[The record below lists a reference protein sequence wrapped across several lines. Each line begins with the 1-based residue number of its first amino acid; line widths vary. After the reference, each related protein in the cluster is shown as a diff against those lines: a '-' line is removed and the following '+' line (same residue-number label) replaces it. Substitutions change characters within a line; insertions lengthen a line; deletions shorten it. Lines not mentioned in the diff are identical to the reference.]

1 MFYIFKFF
9 WKKRKLLRLPKGL
22 SLFGEYCMQLLVHVL
37 NNGFEKINNKI
48 SNLTNTL
55 VQYRDKQIELE
66 KHEILNDNDYPKLSS
81 RHRIFIIL
89 LLLLILSEGF
99 LNYMTTLI
107 VIPVEEEASIF
118 LKTLFNIG
126 RIVIALVVTVGGIIA
141 VDFVLEEILPHKK
154 IETYVIN
161 ESNQKTDKKKSFS
174 LGHLI
179 LGLLLLTGIEFAIYH
194 FGLKRAKDFEG
205 GATGDTTEALIIL
218 SMIIPII
225 AGVVWWDIQQYR
237 HALTNRKKLE
247 AFKIR
252 IKKIIEEKNQMLIRK
267 DTFFI
272 DECNAFYTSYTRF
285 KIDKEFYNH
294 NKQLEN
300 EDMSKHFCHSPETFS
315 DKAKIE
321 VSRRITETEEKSKI
335 FDDTLKNPGN
345 KINQNSILDNEN
357 KKD

>member
-37 NNGFEKINNKI
+37 NRGFEKINNKI
-48 SNLTNTL
+48 SNLTNNL
-55 VQYRDKQIELE
+55 IQFRDKQIELE
-66 KHEILNDNDYPKLSS
+66 KHEILNDNDYPKLNS
-81 RHRIFIIL
+81 RYKIFVIL
-89 LLLLILSEGF
+89 LFLLILSEGF

-107 VIPVEEEASIF
+107 VIPVEEDASSF
-118 LKTLFNIG
+118 LKMLFNIG
-126 RIVIALVVTVGGIIA
+126 RIVVALVVTVGGIVA
-141 VDFVLEEILPHKK
+141 VDFVLEEVLPHKK
-154 IETYVIN
+154 IETYIIN
-161 ESNQKTDKKKSFS
+161 ENNQKSDKKKSFS

-179 LGLLLLTGIEFAIYH
+179 LGLLLLAGIEFAIYH

-225 AGVVWWDIQQYR
+225 AGVIWWDIQQYR

-247 AFKIR
+247 KLKSR
-252 IKKIIEEKNQMLIRK
+252 IKRVIEDKNQMLIRK

-300 EDMSKHFCHSPETFS
+300 EDMSKHYCFTPESFS
-315 DKAKIE
+315 NKAKLE